1 MSKFLKK
8 HKNVI
13 IIVMAVLVIIL
24 AFIFYRLFIN
34 SAIDYIEVEGNTIQT
49 ILGQTVDYTEDEREL
64 SKRLSNNT
72 YEQEII
78 LSGNVNLGEFSQT
91 SVLARA
97 LLANSRVVVNSQH
110 DSKKGEMSADINFQ
124 LQRTNLMKVKVYQDP
139 LYTAVKLPLDP
150 KPVGIKNDRL
160 GEWMSSHYDQE
171 VISEVPRQING
182 AMDLNVFDY
191 VKLFQILQEIDT
203 KKESGVSYKDNVYQK
218 VTMNISPEQTEIL
231 KAYLTDQL
239 EQVESQVNE
248 RLMDYIDYVRFPEG
262 ITYEA
267 YYNDEY
273 VRYREI
279 QGKYKFK
286 GKKYDFAVDIH
297 SKINGQQYRMNL
309 DANLGNDEEPIQV
322 VYQSIGRPEAERYK
336 VNRTITIHHNQ
347 QSTIDWETA
356 YRQGSKDVTF
366 DLNMPMYFPRVEGDL
381 NIKTNINKGEGY
393 KSYRGNLT
401 LGRLKSSVDVTREIK
416 FTDDLQ
422 IEKINAQDVRFLDQ
436 LTTDEYD
443 QWYERFQ
450 SNFKEY
456 INQIIRKF
464 NPF

>member
-1 MSKFLKK
+1 MSEFLKK
-8 HKNVI
+8 HKNV

-24 AFIFYRLFIN
+24 AFILYRLFIN

-124 LQRTNLMKVKVYQDP
+124 LQRTNLMKAKVYQDP

-248 RLMDYIDYVRFPEG
+248 RLRSYINQIRFPEG
-262 ITYEA
+262 ITYDA
-267 YYNDEY
+267 YYNKEF
-273 VRYREI
+273 VRYREFR
-279 QGKYKFK
+279 GKYEYE
-286 GKKYDFAVDIH
+286 GKEYDFAVDVD
-297 SKINGQQYRMNL
+297 SKINGEQYQVNL
-309 DANLGNDEEPIQV
+309 DAHLENDKKPIQV
-322 VYQSIGRPEAERYK
+322 VYQSLGLPETERYK
-336 VNRTITIHHNQ
+336 VNRQITIHHNQ
-347 QSTIDWETA
+347 QSTIDWVTE
-356 YRQGSKDVTF
+356 YRQGSKDITF
-366 DLNMPMYFPRVEGDL
+366 NLNLPMYFPRVEGNL

-401 LGRLKSSVDVTREIK
+401 LGRVKTSVDVTRDIK
-416 FTDDLQ
+416 FTDDPQ

-436 LTTDEYD
+436 LTRDEYE
-443 QWYERFQ
+443 QWFNRFQ
-450 SNFKEY
+450 LNFKDY